1 MSQKLIMENWRKFLL
16 NESLEQRIS
25 VPFPTNNLEEGL
37 AEIGLLF
44 ALGGNVAADYEGA
57 RQVYNGIMGAAQTQM
72 DGDRQSAENQISN
85 AEWLKGAYSDYK
97 AAMSDSGGD
106 VEAAAQTLDSMG
118 YTVKVGNYDSDDGLE
133 IAIDAKADMPFWGSS
148 AGTINNL
155 GLDTFNDLEIQQDT
169 GDAGD
174 TGVPGT
180 YSSQRTVTPN
190 VNALI
195 KNLSGLVKSPA
206 SKTQALEKAQN
217 LLDNADLTPEQE
229 TALNNIIAQA
239 N

>member
-1 MSQKLIMENWRKFLL
+1 MKQKLIMENWRKFLV
-16 NESLEQRIS
+16 NESLEQRINA
-25 VPFPTNNLEEGL
+25 PFPTNNLEEGL

-44 ALGGNVAADYEGA
+44 ALGGNVAADYEGTK
-57 RQVYNGIMGAAQTQM
+57 QVYDGIMGAAQTQM

-106 VEAAAQTLDSMG
+106 VKAAAQTLDSMG

-169 GDAGD
+169 GD
-174 TGVPGT
+174 TGVDSTRTTTTFNYTLALAQLQSGT
-180 YSSQRTVTPN
+180 
-190 VNALI
+190 
-195 KNLSGLVKSPA
+195 PA
-206 SKTQALEKAQN
+206 SKRSMAKSVMNAADQDISGDGKEEAVKLAQ
-217 LLDNADLTPEQE
+217 QI
-229 TALNNIIAQA
+229 LNN
-239 N
+239 

>member
-1 MSQKLIMENWRKFLL
+1 MKQKLIMENWRNFLIY
-16 NESLEQRIS
+16 ESLEQRIYS
-25 VPFPTNNLEEGL
+25 PFPANILEEGL
-37 AEIGLLF
+37 DEIGLLF
-44 ALGGNVAADYEGA
+44 ALGGNVAADYEGTK
-57 RQVYNGIMGAAQTQM
+57 QVYDGIMGAAQTQM

-106 VEAAAQTLDSMG
+106 VKAAAQTLDSMG

-180 YSSQRTVTPN
+180 YSSSRVNHSVLINMMDNAATPE
-190 VNALI
+190 A
-195 KNLSGLVKSPA
+195 KRDAAK
-206 SKTQALEKAQN
+206 K
-217 LLDNADLTPEQE
+217 LLDYDREMGENSPVPDNAVERAKFTLGID
-229 TALNNIIAQA
+229 
-239 N
+239 

>member
-1 MSQKLIMENWRKFLL
+1 MENWRRFL
-16 NESLEQRIS
+16 NENKEQQ
-25 VPFPTNNLEEGL
+25 VLDEGL
-37 AEIGLLF
+37 LAPLASLVFVIPFNGEPKQLDVPQIYDA
-44 ALGGNVAADYEGA
+44 AL
-57 RQVYNGIMGAAQTQM
+57 AAQS
-72 DGDRQSAENQISN
+72 DGDEGVRNELYNLLKDASANVKNGTLTKVDSN
-85 AEWLKGAYSDYK
+85 
-97 AAMSDSGGD
+97 
-106 VEAAAQTLDSMG
+106 
-118 YTVKVGNYDSDDGLE
+118 NDGVLE
-133 IAIDAKADMPFWGSS
+133 INPFQNSFSQNPLSPEAQEYLLGQVSEIS
-148 AGTINNL
+148 P
-155 GLDTFNDLEIQQDT
+155 GLDT
-169 GDAGD
+169 GD

-206 SKTQALEKAQN
+206 SKAQALEKAQN

>member
-1 MSQKLIMENWRKFLL
+1 MKQKLIMENWRKFLV
-16 NESLEQRIS
+16 NESLEQRIN

-44 ALGGNVAADYEGA
+44 ALGGNVAADYEGTK
-57 RQVYNGIMGAAQTQM
+57 QVYDGIMGAAQTQM

-106 VEAAAQTLDSMG
+106 VKAAAQTLDSMG

-169 GDAGD
+169 GD

-180 YSSQRTVTPN
+180 YSSHRVHHSILIHQMDEGATPE
-190 VNALI
+190 VRRSAA
-195 KNLSGLVKSPA
+195 K
-206 SKTQALEKAQN
+206 N
-217 LLDNADLTPEQE
+217 LLDYHKSMGKNSPVPENAVVRAKFTLGIP
-229 TALNNIIAQA
+229 
-239 N
+239 